1 MRIPPQSS
9 AIIASPRQSIRGRSI
24 MRTRTCAG
32 VSNFQKHLIKLLL
45 LFSLSLFAAQA
56 RAQVAFD
63 AAASNG
69 AFDPVALTSLTWSHT
84 VGANTNR
91 FLVVGVSTFTNTPVP
106 AQRVTGVTYNGTPMT
121 RIATQLA
128 TDNQSAIEM
137 FQLLNP
143 PSGTANVVVSLTAVN
158 YAVGGSASFS
168 NVNQSTP
175 TGSPQTNSGNGT
187 TLPNVTVTS
196 SASDMVIDTV
206 GTSPAGGFLAPSA
219 SQTERWNGSPF
230 FSNSFSVG
238 AGSTRTGAAPSVT
251 MTWLMSN
258 QVPWAIGAVSI
269 LPQTTA
275 ADSSVSGSIR
285 TSSGAPV
292 AGATITLTGA
302 QTRTTITDAA
312 GNYHF
317 DNVETGGFYAIT
329 PERANYTFSPAA
341 RSFSL
346 TGNRTDALFTG
357 EAGEER
363 ENPLETPEY
372 FVRQQY
378 LDFLGR
384 EPDEGGLNF
393 WARKLRQCADSACLA
408 RERINVSAAFFMSDE
423 FQKTTSF
430 VYRLY
435 SAALGRQL
443 SYAEFTVDRSRVVD
457 GSEIESRKEAF
468 LLSLVRRDEFLQKY
482 AEATS
487 AESFVDALTS
497 SVKQASGVD
506 LSDERAAL
514 IAAYNSESE
523 SVNEAR
529 ALVLREVVED
539 ARFRE
544 ATYNRAFVLTEYYG
558 YLRRDMDAGGYEF
571 WLNVLNERVTGNYRS
586 MVCAFLTSTEYQR
599 RFGSVVTHSNSECG
613 Q

>member
-1 MRIPPQSS
+1 
-9 AIIASPRQSIRGRSI
+9 
-24 MRTRTCAG
+24 MRTRTCARA
-32 VSNFQKHLIKLLL
+32 SSFQKHLIRLLL

-56 RAQVAFD
+56 HAQVSFD

-84 VGANTNR
+84 VGANANR
-91 FLVVGVSTFTNTPVP
+91 FLVVGVSTFTNAPLPT
-106 AQRVTGVTYNGTPMT
+106 QRVTGVTYNGTPMT

-175 TGSPQTNSGNGT
+175 TGAPQTNSGNGT
-187 TLPNVTVTS
+187 TLPNVTVAS
-196 SASDMVIDTV
+196 SASEMVIDTV

-251 MTWLMSN
+251 MTWLMSS
-258 QVPWAIGAVSI
+258 QAPWAIGAISI

-285 TSSGAPV
+285 TSGGAPLS
-292 AGATITLTGA
+292 GATITLTGA
-302 QTRTTITDAA
+302 QTRRTITDAA

-317 DNVETGGFYAIT
+317 DNVETGGFYTIT

-363 ENPLETPEY
+363 ENPLDTPEY

-378 LDFLGR
+378 LDFLSR
-384 EPDEGGLNF
+384 EPDEAGLNF
-393 WARKLRQCADSACLA
+393 WAGKLKQCANDAACLHN
-408 RERINVSAAFFMSDE
+408 ERINISAAFFMSDE
-423 FQKTTSF
+423 FQKTASF
-430 VYRLY
+430 IYSLY

-443 SYAEFTVDRSRVVD
+443 SYTEFTLDRSRVVD
-457 GSEIESRKEAF
+457 GADVESRKEAF
-468 LLSLVRRDEFLQKY
+468 LSSFVRRDEFLQKY
-482 AEATS
+482 ADVTS
-487 AESFVDALTS
+487 AESFVDALTV

-506 LSDERAAL
+506 LSNERAAL

-529 ALVLREVVED
+529 AHVLREVVEG

-558 YLRRDMDAGGYEF
+558 YLRRDADAGGYQF
-571 WLNVLNERVTGNYRS
+571 WLNVLNERVAGNYRS

-599 RFGSVVTHSNSECG
+599 RFSSVVTRSNSECG